1 MALCW
6 EEWEFKIKIKLAGS
20 VNKGNRKGAKE
31 KMGVK
36 LERNEV
42 DKAIRPPVAVPKHM
56 NAGSLKSAYS
66 RTERKWITEN
76 KKQGKTISSER

>member
-1 MALCW
+1 M
-6 EEWEFKIKIKLAGS
+6 
-20 VNKGNRKGAKE
+20 NKGNRKGAKE

-66 RTERKWITEN
+66 RTDRK
-76 KKQGKTISSER
+76 